1 METVYNNAVLL
12 WTPNLGSHR
21 SSACENLVAL
31 DKWLSHSKSHVKLG
45 DNNITLIRLLTLVSY
60 VCEEF
65 NPIVV
70 AIITTNN
77 KSHKQSGGGGALKN
91 I

>member
-1 METVYNNAVLL
+1 MI
-12 WTPNLGSHR
+12 PNLGSHR
-21 SSACENLVAL
+21 SSAFENLVAL
-31 DKWLSHSKSHVKLG
+31 DKWLSHSKSHVKRG
-45 DNNITLIRLLTLVSY
+45 DNNITPIRLLTLTSY

-77 KSHKQSGGGGALKN
+77 KSHKQSGGGEGP
-91 I
+91 